1 MDTGKK
7 PLKPARAATPS
18 VTGAL
23 RIAVVDDDESTHASV
38 RAALTELRPKWRV
51 DSYLSGEA
59 SLEGLAERRPHV
71 VLMDIRM
78 PGMSGLDCTR
88 RIKARFP
95 QLPVVMHTARADAVA
110 VLLAVLAGADGY
122 LAKPVSPEVM
132 VGAVEDALADTRPPL
147 CPEAGRGLVKFFH
160 RCGESARL
168 PEALTVRE
176 LEILAC
182 CLLEPDYKGIA
193 ERLGISPRTVSAHL
207 QTIFRKLGVHS
218 RAEAARRLLGL
229 G

>member
-1 MDTGKK
+1 M
-7 PLKPARAATPS
+7 
-18 VTGAL
+18 
-23 RIAVVDDDESTHASV
+23 
-38 RAALTELRPKWRV
+38 

-59 SLEGLAERRPHV
+59 SLEGLAEQRPDV

-88 RIKARFP
+88 RLKARFP

-122 LAKPVSPEVM
+122 LAKPVSPEELVR
-132 VGAVEDALADTRPPL
+132 AVEDALDGTRPPL

-160 RCGESARL
+160 RCGQSARL

-182 CLLEPDYKGIA
+182 CLLEPDHKGIA
-193 ERLGISPRTVSAHL
+193 ERLGISARTVSAHL
-207 QTIFRKLGVHS
+207 QTIFRKLGVRS
-218 RAEAARRLLGL
+218 RAEAARRLLGF